1 MNILFLTVSR
11 VQNIRERG
19 IYTDLMR
26 EFVAQGHNVYIMCPF
41 ERKMK
46 RQTELFQSDGVTILG
61 VRTLN
66 IQKTNVIEK
75 GIATLLLEYQ
85 FMRAMKRHLNNVPF
99 DLVLYS
105 TPPVTFNK
113 VIEYVK
119 RKYGAI
125 SYLLLKDIFPQNA
138 VDLGMFSKSSIFY
151 KMFRS
156 KEKTLYRISDQIGC
170 MSPANAKFILDN
182 NPTIDA
188 SKVHVNPNSIKI
200 VPSTAVDKKS
210 WREKF
215 GLPLDRKVFI
225 YGGNLGKP
233 QGLDF
238 LLQILDYYKKD
249 KRLYFVIVGNGTE
262 YAKIERWFAAQQ
274 PDNACLMSRLP
285 KEEYDN
291 LVQSCDVG
299 MILLNRNFTIPNY
312 PSRLLSY
319 LEYKMPIIAA
329 TDLNTDI
336 GVLAEQNGYGLWS
349 ENGDMEGFAANVER
363 ILLPNNLSQMGQ
375 NGYNFLLANYTV
387 EKSYEIIMQKVGS
400 YV

>member
-1 MNILFLTVSR
+1 
-11 VQNIRERG
+11 
-19 IYTDLMR
+19 
-26 EFVAQGHNVYIMCPF
+26 
-41 ERKMK
+41 
-46 RQTELFQSDGVTILG
+46 LG

-200 VPSTAVDKKS
+200 VPSTAVDQKS